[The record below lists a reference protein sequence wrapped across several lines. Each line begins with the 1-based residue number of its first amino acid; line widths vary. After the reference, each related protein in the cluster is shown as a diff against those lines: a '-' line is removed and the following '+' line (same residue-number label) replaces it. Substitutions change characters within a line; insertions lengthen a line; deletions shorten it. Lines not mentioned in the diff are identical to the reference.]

1 MITSFMPIT
10 WTQKRNLL
18 FQSYWKARTAHAKV
32 LKKAL
37 KSGKFGAEVLA
48 KRKMEKAISA
58 LKVQLAKKRRK

>member
-1 MITSFMPIT
+1 MPIT

-18 FQSYWKARTAHAKV
+18 FQSYWKARTSHAKV

-48 KRKMEKAISA
+48 RRRMEKAISA
-58 LKVQLAKKRRK
+58 LKIHQEKRKKRR